1 MALSKC
7 RSKFEKKHK
16 RIARKFLREARTTS
30 NTYDRRERV
39 NREWV
44 KGAGLQSV
52 MDYLSSQIS

>member
-7 RSKFEKKHK
+7 RSKFEKNHE

-52 MDYLSSQIS
+52 MDYL